1 LQIEYQKS
9 LTTLRLLRIYTS
21 TDTMTQKKLT
31 KNTVFNWFARYET
44 SQNKMTLRSNPTLY
58 KGQYANAAY
67 QNKN

>member
-1 LQIEYQKS
+1 
-9 LTTLRLLRIYTS
+9 
-21 TDTMTQKKLT
+21 MTQKKLT

-58 KGQYANAAY
+58 KRQYANAAY